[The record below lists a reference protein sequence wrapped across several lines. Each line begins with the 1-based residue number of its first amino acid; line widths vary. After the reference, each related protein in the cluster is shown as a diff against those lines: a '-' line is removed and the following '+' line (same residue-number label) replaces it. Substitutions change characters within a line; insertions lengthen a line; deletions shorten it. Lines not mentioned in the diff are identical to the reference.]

1 MNRFSKSEVR
11 DVLNRVEQVVIEE
24 GDDDDLAYFTYHKQR
39 YFRMAASLQDY
50 HSDKELAIL
59 NMGSHYLHVS
69 LLFQFLG
76 YKVDS
81 MDVVEFWDLE
91 FVKARAKTYELN
103 AIIDN
108 NFETLDSMNGIENK
122 YDIILFTEIL
132 EHITFNP
139 IMFWKK
145 IYNLLNDGGL
155 IYISTP
161 NSMCLANIV
170 KSIARIL
177 SFRGIGIP
185 VNAIFN
191 TVTYG
196 HHWKEYCSSEIK
208 RYFKNMSDDFHV
220 KIKLYHYKK
229 VRIDGI
235 NAGLT
240 ALLNYLGNKIF
251 LSEDIEAVV
260 KVDKKGSWK
269 LDAPKY

>member
-1 MNRFSKSEVR
+1 MEHFLKSEVKEA
-11 DVLNRVEQVVIEE
+11 LNKVEQIVIE
-24 GDDDDLAYFTYHKQR
+24 GGNIDDLVYFTYHKER
-39 YFRMAASLQDY
+39 YLRMALTLQGY
-50 HSDKELAIL
+50 QSNKELAVL

-69 LLFQFLG
+69 LLFQLLG
-76 YKVDS
+76 YQVDS
-81 MDVVEFWDLE
+81 MDVGEFWNLE
-91 FVKARAKTYELN
+91 FVKARAEKYKLK

-108 NFETLDSMNGIENK
+108 DFETLNSMNGIENK

-139 IMFWKK
+139 ILFWKK
-145 IYNLLNDGGL
+145 IYILLNNGGL

-170 KSIARIL
+170 KSIARIM

-185 VNAIFN
+185 VNVIFN

-196 HHWKEYCSSEIK
+196 HHWKEYSSSEIK
-208 RYFKNMSDDFHV
+208 RYFKSMSDDFLV

-229 VRIDGI
+229 VNVDGI

-240 ALLNYLGNKIF
+240 ALFNYIGNFIF

-269 LDAPKY
+269 LEPPKY